1 MPNKMLIILSVRYP
15 PPAPKAPPNPI
26 CWAFCV
32 KYSPADMSRGLVSV
46 TRSDNVGAVAP
57 VWTGCIAPLTAP
69 ETAPAL
75 TGLAARFNALTA
87 AVLGNSVPPTLPT
100 LTVNGVDLT
109 PSELDLSGAEIELSG
124 VLCLAWA
131 IPSPTWASSIISK
144 DNYKLY
150 LHSRLVSDSQYQCA
164 YALYMK
170 ESRFDSRAVN
180 GSHYGIP
187 QLRNKKLKN
196 LDGYTQIDW
205 GIRYIAHR
213 YKGDYCLAWQHF
225 KDKGWH

>member
-1 MPNKMLIILSVRYP
+1 MKSNSSIIVANAVRIWAATSAHLTTMKLMSAMNSYPQIRKVIHTLWESPKNTLMLATYLTGSVRSTLSTR
-15 PPAPKAPPNPI
+15 APRGA
-26 CWAFCV
+26 
-32 KYSPADMSRGLVSV
+32 SSR
-46 TRSDNVGAVAP
+46 R
-57 VWTGCIAPLTAP
+57 
-69 ETAPAL
+69 
-75 TGLAARFNALTA
+75 
-87 AVLGNSVPPTLPT
+87 VL
-100 LTVNGVDLT
+100 
-109 PSELDLSGAEIELSG
+109 LSG

>member
-1 MPNKMLIILSVRYP
+1 MRFYSNIVAVIVIKIWAATTATSIITKLISAMNSYPQIKKVIHTLLETPKNTLMLATYLTGSVRSTLSTR
-15 PPAPKAPPNPI
+15 APQGA
-26 CWAFCV
+26 
-32 KYSPADMSRGLVSV
+32 SSR
-46 TRSDNVGAVAP
+46 R
-57 VWTGCIAPLTAP
+57 
-69 ETAPAL
+69 AL
-75 TGLAARFNALTA
+75 
-87 AVLGNSVPPTLPT
+87 
-100 LTVNGVDLT
+100 
-109 PSELDLSGAEIELSG
+109 LSGA
-124 VLCLAWA
+124 LCIAVAL
-131 IPSPTWASSIISK
+131 PSSTWASSITSK

-150 LHSRLVSDSQYQCA
+150 LHSRVVTDREYQCA

-213 YKGDYCLAWQHF
+213 YKGDYCLAWKHF

>member
-1 MPNKMLIILSVRYP
+1 MRLCSNIPVANAARIWAVITANLTMTKPMSAMNSYPQINKVIHKLWESPKITLMIDRY
-15 PPAPKAPPNPI
+15 
-26 CWAFCV
+26 
-32 KYSPADMSRGLVSV
+32 
-46 TRSDNVGAVAP
+46 
-57 VWTGCIAPLTAP
+57 LTARIRS
-69 ETAPAL
+69 TLSTRAPRGASS
-75 TGLAARFNALTA
+75 RR
-87 AVLGNSVPPTLPT
+87 VL
-100 LTVNGVDLT
+100 
-109 PSELDLSGAEIELSG
+109 LSG
-124 VLCLAWA
+124 VLCLAVA
-131 IPSPTWASSIISK
+131 IPSPTWASSITSK

-170 ESRFDSRAVN
+170 ESRFDSRAIN

>member
-1 MPNKMLIILSVRYP
+1 MRLCSNIP
-15 PPAPKAPPNPI
+15 
-26 CWAFCV
+26 
-32 KYSPADMSRGLVSV
+32 
-46 TRSDNVGAVAP
+46 VAN
-57 VWTGCIAPLTAP
+57 
-69 ETAPAL
+69 
-75 TGLAARFNALTA
+75 AARIWAAITVRSTMTRLMSAMNSYPQIKKVIPSLWESPKSTLNLARYLTRRVRSTLSTRA
-87 AVLGNSVPPTLPT
+87 PQGASSRRVL
-100 LTVNGVDLT
+100 
-109 PSELDLSGAEIELSG
+109 LSG
-124 VLCLAWA
+124 VLCLAVA
-131 IPSPTWASSIISK
+131 IPSPTWASSITSK

-150 LHSRLVSDSQYQCA
+150 LHSRVVKDSQYQCA

-205 GIRYIAHR
+205 GIRYIGHR
-213 YKGDYCLAWQHF
+213 YDGDFCLAWKHF

>member
-1 MPNKMLIILSVRYP
+1 MKSSLSITV
-15 PPAPKAPPNPI
+15 
-26 CWAFCV
+26 
-32 KYSPADMSRGLVSV
+32 AD
-46 TRSDNVGAVAP
+46 
-57 VWTGCIAPLTAP
+57 
-69 ETAPAL
+69 
-75 TGLAARFNALTA
+75 AARIWAATSAHLTTMKLMSA
-87 AVLGNSVPPTLPT
+87 MNSYPQIKKVIPSLWESPKSTLNIARYLTRRVRSTLSTRAPQGASSRRVL
-100 LTVNGVDLT
+100 
-109 PSELDLSGAEIELSG
+109 LSG

-131 IPSPTWASSIISK
+131 IPSPIWASTQSSK

-150 LHSRLVSDSQYQCA
+150 LHSRVVKDSQYQCA

-170 ESRFDSRAVN
+170 ESKFDSRAVN

-196 LDGYTQIDW
+196 LDGYTQIEW

-213 YKGDYCLAWQHF
+213 YKGDYCLAWKHF

>member
-1 MPNKMLIILSVRYP
+1 MSAMNSYPQLQKVIHSLWESPKSTLNVARYLTSLVRSTLSTR
-15 PPAPKAPPNPI
+15 APQGA
-26 CWAFCV
+26 
-32 KYSPADMSRGLVSV
+32 SSR
-46 TRSDNVGAVAP
+46 R
-57 VWTGCIAPLTAP
+57 
-69 ETAPAL
+69 AL
-75 TGLAARFNALTA
+75 
-87 AVLGNSVPPTLPT
+87 
-100 LTVNGVDLT
+100 
-109 PSELDLSGAEIELSG
+109 LSG
-124 VLCLAWA
+124 VLCLAVA
-131 IPSPTWASSIISK
+131 IPSPTWASSITSK

-150 LHSRLVSDSQYQCA
+150 LHSRVVKDSQYQCA

-205 GIRYIAHR
+205 G
-213 YKGDYCLAWQHF
+213 DYCLAWKHF

>member
-1 MPNKMLIILSVRYP
+1 MRFSFVIAVVNAAKTWAVITAISTITKLMSAMNSYPQISKVMHTLLNTPKITLMLARYLTHSVRSTLSTR
-15 PPAPKAPPNPI
+15 ARRRA
-26 CWAFCV
+26 
-32 KYSPADMSRGLVSV
+32 SSR
-46 TRSDNVGAVAP
+46 R
-57 VWTGCIAPLTAP
+57 
-69 ETAPAL
+69 AL
-75 TGLAARFNALTA
+75 
-87 AVLGNSVPPTLPT
+87 
-100 LTVNGVDLT
+100 
-109 PSELDLSGAEIELSG
+109 LSGA
-124 VLCLAWA
+124 LCLAVA
-131 IPSPTWASSIISK
+131 IPSPIWASSITSK

-150 LHSRLVSDSQYQCA
+150 LHSRVVSDKQYQCA

-170 ESRFDSRAVN
+170 ESKFESRAVN

-213 YKGDYCLAWQHF
+213 YKGDYCLAYKHF

>member
-1 MPNKMLIILSVRYP
+1 MRLCSNIP
-15 PPAPKAPPNPI
+15 
-26 CWAFCV
+26 
-32 KYSPADMSRGLVSV
+32 
-46 TRSDNVGAVAP
+46 VAN
-57 VWTGCIAPLTAP
+57 
-69 ETAPAL
+69 
-75 TGLAARFNALTA
+75 AARIWAAITVRSTMTRLMSAMNSYPQIKKVIPSLWESPKSTLNLARYLTRRVRSTLSTRA
-87 AVLGNSVPPTLPT
+87 PQGASSRRVL
-100 LTVNGVDLT
+100 LT
-109 PSELDLSGAEIELSG
+109 G

-131 IPSPTWASSIISK
+131 IPSPTWASTQSSK

-150 LHSRLVSDSQYQCA
+150 LHSRVVKDSQYQCA
-164 YALYMK
+164 YSLYMK
-170 ESRFDSRAVN
+170 ESRFDSKAVN

-213 YKGDYCLAWQHF
+213 YKGDYCLAWKHF